1 MLLHMKSG
9 AFLVRECRVA
19 LRSASHPYIT
29 AIQFGFLTPSS
40 TGGEVGE
47 LVCSTH
53 WLKYGGV
60 AVTVA
65 VTGRHGD
72 IISQGIG
79 AAWNRDQCMSV
90 LRMDWEM
97 SVIKEGLGRAAWN
110 EIGESCKAALTPPIP
125 FHSISPSLSL
135 VDSSLVRIIGVDSCD
150 GEGRTCD
157 EEPQQCR

>member
-1 MLLHMKSG
+1 MSATSATVIEIMGTTKPDLITRGPRPYASPDPQTLRALL
-9 AFLVRECRVA
+9 
-19 LRSASHPYIT
+19 HPYIT

-65 VTGRHGD
+65 VTGRYGD

-97 SVIKEGLGRAAWN
+97 SVIRRA
-110 EIGESCKAALTPPIP
+110 
-125 FHSISPSLSL
+125 
-135 VDSSLVRIIGVDSCD
+135 
-150 GEGRTCD
+150 
-157 EEPQQCR
+157 